1 MPSSM
6 LNAIFVDDKFIYYIK
21 STNKQK
27 NIFCLK
33 KYKWE
38 WEWERKRKK
47 RKIKIRVSVCVCVCY
62 NLRIRARIQNEMKI

>member
-38 WEWERKRKK
+38 WEWEREREKK
-47 RKIKIRVSVCVCVCY
+47 KKNKNSCVCY